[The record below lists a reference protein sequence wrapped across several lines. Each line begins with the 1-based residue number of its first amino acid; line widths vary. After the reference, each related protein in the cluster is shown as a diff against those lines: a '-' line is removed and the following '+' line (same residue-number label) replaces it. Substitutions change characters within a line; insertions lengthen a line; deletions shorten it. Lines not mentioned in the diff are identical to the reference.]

1 MDTQVLCEHL
11 HDQNFQGRCHPYPPF
26 FFPHHLKC
34 SFFRSSTHK
43 TSNYN
48 KTKFM
53 KEKTKQPSK
62 QTIGRR
68 KKKTLKQTG
77 TRTRTEW
84 KSFSNSLNLK
94 SA

>member
-1 MDTQVLCEHL
+1 
-11 HDQNFQGRCHPYPPF
+11 
-26 FFPHHLKC
+26 
-34 SFFRSSTHK
+34 
-43 TSNYN
+43 
-48 KTKFM
+48 M

-68 KKKTLKQTG
+68 NKKTLKQTG
-77 TRTRTEW
+77 TRKRTEW